1 MIAPD
6 RIRLNGPSA
15 PFVLPPALKPGGTIG
30 VAALSGRVD
39 PARLD
44 RGLAY
49 LRSRGY
55 RVVEAANLRHAH
67 GDFAGTD
74 GERAAGYRALIE
86 NSPVD
91 AIFFARG
98 GWGAA
103 RVLPFLDFGAI
114 AARPLIHM
122 GGSDL
127 TTLFASLQAHA
138 RLACFHGPMVAADFA
153 AVPRDPETESS
164 WEPVLRGE
172 APLDLSL
179 TSGQVV
185 AAGIADAP
193 IVGGC
198 LSMLAAL
205 EGTAEAI
212 DTDGKI
218 LFWEDVHEEVYR
230 LDRMLVQL
238 ERAGR
243 FAAPAGVIIGALENI
258 VHHGRPDPE
267 AVTALIQERFSN
279 APYPV
284 VRDWPSGHGRRN
296 RTLPLGV
303 PAAIDTARLV
313 VRFPGPAVA

>member
-6 RIRLNGPSA
+6 RIRLTGPSA
-15 PFVLPPALKPGGTIG
+15 PFVRPPALPPGGTIG
-30 VAALSGRVD
+30 VAALSGKVD
-39 PARLD
+39 PARLE

-55 RVVEAANLRHAH
+55 RVVEASNLRSCH

-74 GERAAGYRALIE
+74 EERARGYRALLADP
-86 NSPVD
+86 SVD

-98 GWGAA
+98 GWGVA
-103 RVLPFLDFGAI
+103 RVLPFLDVDE
-114 AARPLIHM
+114 AARRPRIHM

-127 TTLFASLQAHA
+127 TTLFAFLH
-138 RLACFHGPMVAADFA
+138 RHTGLACFHGPMVAADFGA
-153 AVPRDPETESS
+153 EAPDAETSAS
-164 WEPVLRGE
+164 WEPFLRGE
-172 APLDLSL
+172 APLEFSLSPR
-179 TSGQVV
+179 QIV
-185 AAGIADAP
+185 ARGTAEAP

-205 EGTAEAI
+205 EGTSEAVE
-212 DTDGKI
+212 TDGRI
-218 LFWEDVHEEVYR
+218 LFWEDVNEETYR

-243 FAAPAGVIIGALENI
+243 LARPAGVIIGALENI
-258 VHHGRPDPE
+258 VHHGRPDPD
-267 AVTALIQERFSN
+267 AVSALIEEHFAG

-284 VRDWPSGHGRRN
+284 LRDWPSGHGRRN

-303 PAAIDTARLV
+303 SAVIDTAGLTL
-313 VRFPGPAVA
+313 RFPGPAVS